1 VRQAQNSMQKQR
13 IRRRGRG
20 IPCQFRARSVRG
32 NGYIKDLTLEGL
44 FVTTH
49 PLPRAGEDIVLR
61 IVTADKKHIK
71 VGGIVWWTT
80 AEKNKA
86 RADKPGFA
94 VRLLEAGAAYEHFFK
109 RIPPE

>member
-1 VRQAQNSMQKQR
+1 MQKQR

-32 NGYIKDLTLEGL
+32 NGYIKDLTPDGL

-49 PLPRAGEDIVLR
+49 PLPKAGEEIVLR
-61 IVTADKKHIK
+61 IATADKKHIK
-71 VGGIVWWTT
+71 VAGMVWWTT
-80 AEKNKA
+80 AERGNGKQE
-86 RADKPGFA
+86 KPGFG
-94 VRLLEAGAAYEHFFK
+94 VRLLDVGVDYERFFQ